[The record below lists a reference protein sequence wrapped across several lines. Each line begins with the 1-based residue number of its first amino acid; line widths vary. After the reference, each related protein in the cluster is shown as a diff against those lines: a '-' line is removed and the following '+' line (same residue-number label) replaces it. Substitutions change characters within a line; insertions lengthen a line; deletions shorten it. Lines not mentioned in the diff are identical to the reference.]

1 MLLVPLA
8 LFLKLIEPA
17 FRYFVGYSVDHPLGE
32 AAHDVQAV
40 DKKDVGHVLL
50 QRSIEAPLKHEADDN
65 EVSPD
70 ALWLLRHLAGVGW

>member
-17 FRYFVGYSVDHPLGE
+17 FRYFVGYSVYHPLGE

-40 DKKDVGHVLL
+40 DKKDISHVLL
-50 QRSIEAPLKHEADDN
+50 QLRIEAPLEHESDDN
-65 EVSPD
+65 EVSSD
-70 ALWLLRHLAGVGW
+70 ALGLLWHLAGVGW

>member
-17 FRYFVGYSVDHPLGE
+17 FRYFVGYGVDHPLGE

-40 DKKDVGHVLL
+40 HKKDVGHVLL
-50 QRSIEAPLKHEADDN
+50 QRGIEASLKHEADDD
-65 EVSPD
+65 EVSSD
-70 ALWLLRHLAGVGW
+70 ALGLLWHLAGVGW

>member
-17 FRYFVGYSVDHPLGE
+17 FRYFVGNSVYHPLGE

-50 QRSIEAPLKHEADDN
+50 QRDIEAPLKHETDDD

-70 ALWLLRHLAGVGW
+70 ALGLLWHLAGVGW